1 MDHHRHDSGELHS
14 RIDSGCTAFAPAKVN
29 FDLAHLAICYQ
40 SREDA
45 LRSDFNTK
53 EAQVING
60 EGLFHGTADNSEFSG
75 GDSQETADYVSG
87 TDRGEPLDVGD
98 TEWDGGSGYDPA
110 AEEATEESAKLIYLG
125 EFTCTGYCPNSC
137 CCGEYAT
144 GYTASGTLA
153 TEGRTVACNAL
164 PFGTQIMID
173 GHVYTVEDTG
183 YTPYGEAWLDVFFQD
198 HESALNFGVQTKEV
212 YLIE

>member
-1 MDHHRHDSGELHS
+1 MDHHRHDSGELYR
-14 RIDSGCTAFAPAKVN
+14 RIDSGCTAFAPARVN

-45 LRSDFNTK
+45 LRSDFNSK
-53 EAQVING
+53 EEEIINDNERNGIGEPAGEFSWDDGNDVPDDPDLNEG
-60 EGLFHGTADNSEFSG
+60 EGEPDGFDSDNG
-75 GDSQETADYVSG
+75 
-87 TDRGEPLDVGD
+87 
-98 TEWDGGSGYDPA
+98 
-110 AEEATEESAKLIYLG
+110 AEGIQPELIYLG

-212 YLIE
+212 YQIVG